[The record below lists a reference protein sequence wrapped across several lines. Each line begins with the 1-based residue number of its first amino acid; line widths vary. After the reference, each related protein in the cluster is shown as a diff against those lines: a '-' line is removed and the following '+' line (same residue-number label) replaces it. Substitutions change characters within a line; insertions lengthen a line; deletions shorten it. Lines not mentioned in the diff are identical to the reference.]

1 MRLEKYKPKTPDPLG
16 LAVARAVQKA
26 AEPNIVILFGS
37 RARGDHRLNSDIDLL
52 VICQGDAAV
61 PTAHIKRAAK
71 EYFELHPPQRGVDII
86 TMNKDQFEYAR
97 RSKNH
102 VAGQAL
108 RDGIIMSDESL
119 DFSNRYQDDYPDSW
133 PDVKDRISAT
143 YRQLNSFEILFNHPD
158 GAQEDYGFHVQQA
171 VENGMK
177 AWLSAADIGY
187 RLNHDLEEAAELI
200 LNDPAESQTLA
211 AQQLRLLMDY
221 TTLEEPDH
229 PGEYDNWLTKY
240 AVTYRYEGTGFR
252 MADLEKTR
260 FRQEV
265 TAAALTFVN
274 RAHELCGTDDSD
286 LQ

>member
-1 MRLEKYKPKTPDPLG
+1 MRLQKHPPKTPDPLG
-16 LAVARAVQKA
+16 LAVAHAAQKA

-37 RARGDHRLNSDIDLL
+37 RARGDHRPNSDVDLL
-52 VICQGDAAV
+52 VIYQGNSAIPEAR
-61 PTAHIKRAAK
+61 IKRAVN
-71 EYFELHPPQRGVDII
+71 EYFELHPPQRRVDII
-86 TMNKDQFEYAR
+86 TMDNDQFEYAR

-108 RDGIIMSDESL
+108 RDGIIMSDEGL

-133 PDVKDRISAT
+133 PDVKERITAT
-143 YRQLNSFEILFNHPD
+143 YRQLNSFEILINHPD
-158 GAQEDYGFHVQQA
+158 GAQEDYGFHAQQA

-177 AWLSAADIGY
+177 AWLSAADIDY
-187 RLNHDLEEAAELI
+187 RTNHDLQEAADYI

-221 TTLEEPDH
+221 TNIEEPRH

-252 MADLEKTR
+252 MDHLERTR

-265 TAAALTFVN
+265 MDAALSFVN
-274 RAHELCGTDDSD
+274 RAHELCGTNDSD
-286 LQ
+286 LE